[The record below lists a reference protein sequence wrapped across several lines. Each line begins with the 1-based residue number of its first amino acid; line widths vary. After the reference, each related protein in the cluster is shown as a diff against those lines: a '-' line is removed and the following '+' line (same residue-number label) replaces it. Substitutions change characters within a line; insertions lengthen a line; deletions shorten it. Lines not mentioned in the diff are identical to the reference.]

1 MLLDHWINRWEG
13 QEKEIK
19 TLDNEKKKLQKQ
31 EIWKQLEGGRTEL
44 TTTQTQLDAEK
55 SYSKLLKSNL
65 ETVKKNLL
73 AEQKRSISIKQSLS
87 DTTDTMIEENK
98 KLNQDLAD
106 LSKTKQQSQ
115 QNVNEKTTKTTLIVS
130 LSVVAGLIGIPI
142 ISYFAWKRFK

>member
-1 MLLDHWINRWEG
+1 MLLDHWINRWEE

-31 EIWKQLEGGRTEL
+31 EIWKQLEDARTEL
-44 TTTQTQLDAEK
+44 ATTQTQLDAEK

-65 ETVKKNLL
+65 ETVEKNLL

-87 DTTDTMIEENK
+87 DTINTMIEENK

-106 LSKTKQQSQ
+106 LSKTKKQSQ
-115 QNVNEKTTKTTLIVS
+115 QTVNEKTTKTTLIVS
-130 LSVVAGLIGIPI
+130 LSVVAGLIAIPI
-142 ISYFAWKRFK
+142 N